1 MNSQAQALVDSVK
14 DLGTLPEVYSK
25 ANELINDPSSS
36 AQDLAKVIVNDQ
48 VLTSRLLRLVN
59 SALYGF
65 PQHIDSVSR
74 AITIVGF
81 RQTRDLVMGVSII
94 GKFSKSTSGLMD
106 MKAFWHHS
114 LATAAAAKILAEAKR
129 HRSVEVMFSAGLMH
143 DIGRLVIIESGNR
156 LPVAELLRTA
166 AESKMPLHKLER
178 RLLGFTHAEVAEAL
192 FMKWNLPP
200 VLREAVAY
208 HHLPGMAPR
217 FKEEA
222 LITHYGDCFAH
233 ALGLGAAGDNYLQQ
247 PDEENWSAFSA
258 GMAPIPDLAQKV
270 AAATPELINIFFP
283 EH

>member
-106 MKAFWHHS
+106 MKSFWHHS

-129 HRSVEVMFSAGLMH
+129 HRSVEVLFSAGLMH
-143 DIGRLVIIESGNR
+143 DIGHCTRWSVVSS
-156 LPVAELLRTA
+156 ALLMRK
-166 AESKMPLHKLER
+166 S
-178 RLLGFTHAEVAEAL
+178 
-192 FMKWNLPP
+192 
-200 VLREAVAY
+200 
-208 HHLPGMAPR
+208 PR
-217 FKEEA
+217 
-222 LITHYGDCFAH
+222 HC
-233 ALGLGAAGDNYLQQ
+233 
-247 PDEENWSAFSA
+247 S
-258 GMAPIPDLAQKV
+258 
-270 AAATPELINIFFP
+270 
-283 EH
+283 